1 MSHRT
6 YFKIKIQG
14 FDIKWSLFEIASIN
28 CLRKVETEAK
38 INEQN
43 KSDVDPNKFRLNYN
57 ATFLTDSHLGDLTK
71 SQTSVNMNLSIKNVS
86 WWKHTRSSS
95 SWFLSQRIQKHLIG
109 LQNFY
114 VNKVLVFS
122 SVKMDTGAKLLLK
135 VHSFVYCMFHQ
146 MYKMPVFVLVLTV
159 FQWQGHQFSKITYC
173 SMN

>member
-6 YFKIKIQG
+6 YIKIKIQG

-114 VNKVLVFS
+114 VNKVLVFFISQDGYRCKIITQS
-122 SVKMDTGAKLLLK
+122 SFLCLLHVSPNVQNASLCACIN
-135 VHSFVYCMFHQ
+135 SLPMA
-146 MYKMPVFVLVLTV
+146 
-159 FQWQGHQFSKITYC
+159 GSSI
-173 SMN
+173 